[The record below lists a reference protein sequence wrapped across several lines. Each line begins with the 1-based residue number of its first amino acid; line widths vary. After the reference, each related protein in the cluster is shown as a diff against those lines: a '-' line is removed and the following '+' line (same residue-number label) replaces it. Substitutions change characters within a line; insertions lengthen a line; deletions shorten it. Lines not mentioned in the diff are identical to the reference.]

1 MLLCV
6 PSWIWGPF
14 HGEEK
19 KKMKEGQGGKV
30 KGLGKGQNL
39 QEGKGGERN
48 ECDQEPSLAWPPYHK
63 ILDPPLFQ

>member
-1 MLLCV
+1 
-6 PSWIWGPF
+6 
-14 HGEEK
+14 
-19 KKMKEGQGGKV
+19 MKEGQGGKV